1 MGGGASK
8 ASAEADTIFKSI
20 DTNKNRKL
28 SVQELAAAV
37 KQRGIKTKWSDSSIR
52 EVIAKHDKNGD
63 GDLDMKEWRAALS
76 ALHKLEQEPYELEQ
90 EPYELKQEPQPDQKP
105 KPSQPKPNKPKPH
118 RKPVRT
124 PCKYGA
130 KCYQQSPKHR
140 SQYSHPGDPDYP
152 AVATVRA
159 AAASTVPHTFIRIS
173 PSGAVAGT
181 AVVRINIVDPLL
193 RLDAKGALRSGNL
206 PVLPPPPAHVLTPAV
221 YEEIVEPGGM
231 ANVGYA
237 LQQENA
243 RRRIGT
249 MIAGNSGRPG
259 GACGQADGT
268 VSHLHANHTTQ
279 EEDMV
284 SNWLLTVT
292 HLPQRRSAVYRATLH
307 NRWGMIHPEATNHE
321 TIQGVDYA
329 QADAGDLYADA
340 WCVDGACVSA
350 KVVGDRTL
358 RKSNRFDTGLQ
369 FKTSLVFVAGPNVGA
384 HGDSGVSTTRRT
396 FNMHMEVEYSLFRRG
411 VQAAVHAGLLAM
423 AQMGVDIALLAHVS
437 SGIYAGPHQH
447 AIRHDFGDLV
457 DEVLRDERQLP
468 APLGCYFERVVL
480 AKLL

>member
-1 MGGGASK
+1 
-8 ASAEADTIFKSI
+8 
-20 DTNKNRKL
+20 
-28 SVQELAAAV
+28 
-37 KQRGIKTKWSDSSIR
+37 
-52 EVIAKHDKNGD
+52 
-63 GDLDMKEWRAALS
+63 
-76 ALHKLEQEPYELEQ
+76 
-90 EPYELKQEPQPDQKP
+90 
-105 KPSQPKPNKPKPH
+105 
-118 RKPVRT
+118 
-124 PCKYGA
+124 
-130 KCYQQSPKHR
+130 
-140 SQYSHPGDPDYP
+140 
-152 AVATVRA
+152 
-159 AAASTVPHTFIRIS
+159 VPHTFIRIT
-173 PSGAVAGT
+173 PSESNPDT

-193 RLDAKGALRSGNL
+193 RLDAKDALCSSNL
-206 PVLPPPPAHVLTPAV
+206 PALPPPPAHVLTPAV
-221 YEEIVEPGGM
+221 YEEIVDPGGM

-237 LQQENA
+237 LQQESA

-259 GACGQADGT
+259 GACGQPDGT
-268 VSHLHANHTTQ
+268 VTHLHAGHTTQ

-284 SNWLLTVT
+284 SNWLLTVA
-292 HLPQRRSAVYRATLH
+292 HGPEQRSAVYRATLH
-307 NRWGMIHPEATNHE
+307 NRWGMIHPEATDHE
-321 TIQGVDYA
+321 TVQGVDYTE
-329 QADAGDLYADA
+329 ADSGHFYADA

-350 KVVGDRTL
+350 KVVGDRAL
-358 RKSNRFDTGLQ
+358 RASNAYDTGHQ
-369 FKTSLVFVAGPNVGA
+369 FGTSLVFVAGPNVGA
-384 HGDSGVSTTRRT
+384 HGQSDVSTTRRT